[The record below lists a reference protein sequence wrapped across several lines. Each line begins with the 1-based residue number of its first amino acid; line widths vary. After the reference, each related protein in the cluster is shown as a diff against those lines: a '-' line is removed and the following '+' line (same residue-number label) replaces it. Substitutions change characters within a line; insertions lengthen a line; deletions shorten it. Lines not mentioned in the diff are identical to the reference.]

1 MQAVSMMSF
10 LGNGAHRQ
18 ADIMARESEAPVYHY
33 LITKGSPY
41 RDPAITEKRY
51 AWHTADLPL
60 QLRIVANSEQEE
72 ESKRYA
78 RLWGNFIRTGAPSDG
93 EIRWPQYTPEEKETM
108 VFGESAGVQKKPLE
122 KIYAFFDS
130 LE

>member
-1 MQAVSMMSF
+1 M
-10 LGNGAHRQ
+10 RQ
-18 ADIMARESEAPVYHY
+18 AFFF
-33 LITKGSPY
+33 
-41 RDPAITEKRY
+41 
-51 AWHTADLPL
+51 
-60 QLRIVANSEQEE
+60 
-72 ESKRYA
+72 
-78 RLWGNFIRTGAPSDG
+78 FIRTGAPSDG